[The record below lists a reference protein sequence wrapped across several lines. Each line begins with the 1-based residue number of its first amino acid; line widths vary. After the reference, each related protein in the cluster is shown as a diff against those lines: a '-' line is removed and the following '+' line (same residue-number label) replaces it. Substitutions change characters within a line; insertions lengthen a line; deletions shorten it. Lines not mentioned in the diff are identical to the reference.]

1 MPSIILLNCIRG
13 TCEQHIVNHYPF
25 YKQFNI
31 QALQGYN
38 QDDKNKMWVFI
49 NACRARCKELEAL
62 YKSGELTSLSQI
74 DYSSITP

>member
-1 MPSIILLNCIRG
+1 MPNNILLSCIKG
-13 TCEQHIVNHYPF
+13 TCEKHITTHYPV

-49 NACRARCKELEAL
+49 NACRMRCKELEAL
-62 YKSGELTSLSQI
+62 HDSGELTSLAQI
-74 DYSSITP
+74 NYSDITP